1 MTDQNDFETVLIR
14 DSRLNDISDKIT
26 FPVSVGAS
34 NNTYQLFQANSN
46 TPSNLSWTVNPPS
59 ESVAVARDV
68 KMKVTVSF
76 TLTIGTAAVNA
87 GLGAGVVALQ
97 YGLRESFAP
106 FPLNQLINTA
116 TNSINNISVNN
127 NLQDTLQA
135 LIQMLSIEDLQKY
148 SAGTPTYPELY
159 ARYQD
164 GLLANNNPLGS
175 YSSQSYDNHLVP
187 RGTHPLTLV
196 AVRRYAAGVLQ
207 DASLVSTGVNNHW
220 EIDLQSTFCEPMF
233 CSPFIFKD
241 GGKNQSAFIGIN
253 NFLVNLSL
261 DTTGRRFWSSGLV
274 LGAGVPYTCNITAY
288 TNPYL
293 MFNFLSLDP
302 SFLVPKKTVLPYSDF
317 PRYITGSNLPV
328 LNAGATTTITTNS
341 LQLSSVP
348 ERMMIYIRK
357 QASAKTVLNP
367 QVQLRINWVRIS
379 FNNKSGIM
387 TNAQQED
394 LFLTSVDNGL
404 CCTNFYQWSGFVNQ
418 YSAPGVPVLV
428 STQGSLLVLDPV
440 RDFELPPYI
449 TNNSIGQYNFQLEI
463 NVTNQLGENIF
474 PEVITVC
481 QNSGWI
487 TTTSGNS
494 SITTAPLNMQ
504 TVTQAINSSQQAYSM
519 SEYKRMIGGR
529 FAGIMNQTLKK
540 LDSVGRGGSSYSG
553 GKGGSSYSGGTSK
566 LSSLVM

>member
-1 MTDQNDFETVLIR
+1 MTDQNDFETILIR
-14 DSRLNDISDKIT
+14 DSRLNDISDKII

-68 KMKVTVSF
+68 KIKATVEF
-76 TLTIGTAAVNA
+76 KLTIGTAATNA
-87 GLGAGVVALQ
+87 GLAAGVNVLQ
-97 YGLRESFAP
+97 YGLREAFAP

-116 TNSINNISVNN
+116 TISINNMSVNN

-148 SAGTPTYPELY
+148 SAGTPTYPEIY

-164 GLLANNNPLGS
+164 GVLANNNPLGS

-187 RGTHPLTLV
+187 RGTHPLTLTT
-196 AVRRYAAGVLQ
+196 VRRYDAGVLQ
-207 DASLVSTGVNNHW
+207 DNSLVSTGVTNHW
-220 EIDLQSTFCEPMF
+220 ELECSSTFCEPLF

-274 LGAGVPYTCNITAY
+274 LGAGVPYTCTISGF

-317 PRYITGSNLPV
+317 PRYITGSNLP
-328 LNAGATTTITTNS
+328 LLANNASATFTTNS

-348 ERMMIYIRK
+348 ERIMIYVRK
-357 QASAKTVLNP
+357 QASSKTVLNP
-367 QVQLRINWVRIS
+367 LVQLQIEEVKIS

-387 TNAQQED
+387 TNAQKED

-404 CCTNFYQWSGFVNQ
+404 CCTNFYQWSGSVNQ
-418 YSAPGVPVLV
+418 YSAPGTPVEV
-428 STQGSLLVLDPV
+428 KTQGSLLVLDPV

-449 TNNSIGQYNFQLEI
+449 TNNSIGQYNFQLQI
-463 NVTNQLGENIF
+463 KVTNQLGEDIF
-474 PEVITVC
+474 PEIVVVC

-494 SITTAPLNMQ
+494 SVTIAPLNMQ
-504 TVTQAINSSQQAYSM
+504 SVTQAINSSQQTYSM
-519 SEYKRMIGGR
+519 SEYKRMVGGR
-529 FAGIMNQTLKK
+529 FAGVMNQTLKK
-540 LDSVGRGGSSYSG
+540 LDSVGKGGSSYSG
-553 GKGGSSYSGGTSK
+553 GKGGSAYSGGSK